1 MRSLVPR
8 ALPVFVAL
16 LLGAAA
22 QAAPTPVKVEIPIVR
37 PIQTY
42 TLGQEG
48 GQAEDEIYLL
58 ASGVANGQE
67 FNKRIPEQGTVKAAP
82 KTPPFE
88 GKPATVWEGNL
99 NDAEFAYVTVVLM
112 QGSGKDEAKL
122 KEFQGKLDAAAKGV
136 AERSKKTLTTAES
149 DKLIEETLKA
159 QQGVVAKVKDTFS
172 REKNTDHFGGLFNLI
187 VWNNGGK
194 ITKRL
199 DPVGLTFGEHYGV
212 DAKIYTK
219 LKYTRANVL
228 EKDKAGGWNEVQF
241 PPVDEDQP
249 DVGTLHDYWLY
260 AQ

>member
-48 GQAEDEIYLL
+48 AQAEDEIYLL

-88 GKPATVWEGNL
+88 GKPPRSGRATSTTANSP
-99 NDAEFAYVTVVLM
+99 T
-112 QGSGKDEAKL
+112 SPSCSCR
-122 KEFQGKLDAAAKGV
+122 AAARTR
-136 AERSKKTLTTAES
+136 RS
-149 DKLIEETLKA
+149 
-159 QQGVVAKVKDTFS
+159 
-172 REKNTDHFGGLFNLI
+172 
-187 VWNNGGK
+187 
-194 ITKRL
+194 
-199 DPVGLTFGEHYGV
+199 
-212 DAKIYTK
+212 
-219 LKYTRANVL
+219 
-228 EKDKAGGWNEVQF
+228 
-241 PPVDEDQP
+241 
-249 DVGTLHDYWLY
+249 
-260 AQ
+260 